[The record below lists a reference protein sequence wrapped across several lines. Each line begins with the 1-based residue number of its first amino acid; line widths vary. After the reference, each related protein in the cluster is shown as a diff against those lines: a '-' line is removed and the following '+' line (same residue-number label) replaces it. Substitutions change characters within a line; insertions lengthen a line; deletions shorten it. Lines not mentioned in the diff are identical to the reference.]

1 MKRNKREIKLYS
13 KLEELKILNSD
24 ISKIS
29 KKRLNEAVSDWE
41 QKIKIE
47 HLPFVPTLHISHHS
61 SNSVV
66 SEIKD
71 RIKKIEKME
80 NKLKESKPKIDD
92 NLKNIIS
99 QTDILEFKSKVFE
112 AKIKA
117 HSEAIRSLEK

>member
-1 MKRNKREIKLYS
+1 
-13 KLEELKILNSD
+13 
-24 ISKIS
+24 
-29 KKRLNEAVSDWE
+29 
-41 QKIKIE
+41 
-47 HLPFVPTLHISHHS
+47 
-61 SNSVV
+61 
-66 SEIKD
+66 
-71 RIKKIEKME
+71 ME